1 MLSMAWTIQFEEAF
15 EAEYDQ
21 MDPSLREALLSHLVL
36 LEKLGPQL
44 GRPKAD
50 TLNGSQHANMKELRF
65 NHDGGVWRV
74 AYAFDTDRAGI
85 VLVAGDKSG
94 ENQRRFYKQLI
105 AIADER
111 FTNHLDKLKKQG
123 ESQ

>member
-1 MLSMAWTIQFEEAF
+1 MAWTIQFEQAF
-15 EAEYDQ
+15 ETEYNQ
-21 MDPSLREALLSHLVL
+21 MDARLQDALLSHLVL
-36 LEKLGPQL
+36 LESLGPQL
-44 GRPKAD
+44 GRPRAD

-74 AYAFDTDRAGI
+74 AYAFDIDRIGI

-94 ENQRRFYKQLI
+94 ADQKRFYKQFI
-105 AIADER
+105 ATADQR
-111 FTNHLDKLKKQG
+111 FTDHQDRLKKQG

>member
-1 MLSMAWTIQFEEAF
+1 MLAMAWTIHFEETF
-15 EAEYDQ
+15 ETEFDQ
-21 MDPSLREALLSHLVL
+21 MDAGLKKALLSNLVF
-36 LEKLGPQL
+36 LEALGPDL

-74 AYAFDTDRAGI
+74 AYAFDTERAGI
-85 VLVAGDKSG
+85 VLVAGDKGG
-94 ENQRRFYKQLI
+94 ENEKRFYKKLI
-105 AIADER
+105 ATADER
-111 FTNHLDKLKKQG
+111 FSNHQNKLKNQG

>member
-1 MLSMAWTIQFEEAF
+1 MLGMAWTIQFEEAF
-15 EAEYDQ
+15 EAEYAQ
-21 MDPSLREALLSHLVL
+21 MDAALQEALLSHLVL
-36 LEKLGPQL
+36 LEKIGPQL
-44 GRPKAD
+44 GRPRAD

-74 AYAFDTDRAGI
+74 AYAFDVERDGI

-94 ENQRRFYKQLI
+94 ANQKRFYKQLI
-105 AIADER
+105 ALADQR
-111 FTNHLDKLKKQG
+111 FTNHQDRLKQQG

>member
-1 MLSMAWTIQFEEAF
+1 MAWTIQFEEAF

-21 MDPSLREALLSHLVL
+21 MAAGLQEALLSHLVL
-36 LEKLGPQL
+36 LEQLGPEL
-44 GRPKAD
+44 GRPRAD

-74 AYAFDTDRAGI
+74 AYAFDVERAGI

-94 ENQRRFYKQLI
+94 VNQKRFYKQLI
-105 AIADER
+105 AIADQR
-111 FTNHLDKLKKQG
+111 FTDHQDRLKQQG